1 MTANFTTS
9 ILGSTV
15 TFTNTST
22 NVGFEEPDAYF
33 WNFGDGSTS
42 TQKNPVK
49 TYAGEAAASTTYTVT
64 LTTRN
69 IWEQTANVTK
79 SVTVAPLYNTGTLPV
94 NELRVVRATSTSPST
109 PIMAY
114 LRALRS
120 DNANL
125 SFNEITTRANQPN
138 QIWAQSNNTVPPLSG
153 TNLTRN
159 PATSSGIYGLKFSSG
174 TPTDFSLNTPI
185 SQTQNIASIRMLFD
199 DKFPIVTYPSYE
211 WDRYYL
217 TLNDSFGGFYPV
229 GYWDL
234 PAIPNFAPRQS
245 FGREYTMTSI
255 RPMPP
260 KIPYF
265 KYTFNNRTVSF
276 TSVETADSYAWTF
289 GDGTTS
295 TLKDPV
301 KTYSA
306 AGTYNVTLAVTTGGV
321 ITRTT
326 TEPVIVEALLS
337 YPVRY
342 VKFAQKEHTGLNAWD
357 TPYVSDITPICNRN
371 QIQQTTPQSILSYSL
386 QPISIA
392 KSEGYSM
399 EWYPGTVSP
408 DQPGP
413 TSPMNPLSTG
423 DNRRP
428 WVSAPGLRVKSL
440 DGTFRTKWELVGD
453 LGVAVSNI
461 NKFTAQFSRWSNYDG
476 TPNPVCTGISYEVY
490 VTDYVG
496 LPSGIASATWTKIGE
511 FNPTGMALNNNS
523 FYTMTPL

>member
-1 MTANFTTS
+1 
-9 ILGSTV
+9 
-15 TFTNTST
+15 
-22 NVGFEEPDAYF
+22 
-33 WNFGDGSTS
+33 
-42 TQKNPVK
+42 
-49 TYAGEAAASTTYTVT
+49 
-64 LTTRN
+64 
-69 IWEQTANVTK
+69 
-79 SVTVAPLYNTGTLPV
+79 
-94 NELRVVRATSTSPST
+94 
-109 PIMAY
+109 
-114 LRALRS
+114 
-120 DNANL
+120 
-125 SFNEITTRANQPN
+125 
-138 QIWAQSNNTVPPLSG
+138 
-153 TNLTRN
+153 
-159 PATSSGIYGLKFSSG
+159 
-174 TPTDFSLNTPI
+174 
-185 SQTQNIASIRMLFD
+185 MLFD

-217 TLNDSFGGFYPV
+217 AMNDSFGGTFPV

-234 PAIPNFAPRQS
+234 PAIPNFLPRQS
-245 FGREYTMTSI
+245 FGRDYAMTPI

-260 KIPYF
+260 RIPYF

-276 TSVETADSYAWTF
+276 TSMETADSYAWNF

-295 TLKDPV
+295 TLKNPV
-301 KTYSA
+301 KTYSSQ
-306 AGTYNVTLAVTTGGV
+306 GTYNVSLAVTNGGLV
-321 ITRTT
+321 TRTT
-326 TEPVIVEALLS
+326 TEPVIVEALVN

-342 VKFAQKEHTGLNAWD
+342 IKFAQKEHTGLNAWD

-461 NKFTAQFSRWSNYDG
+461 NKFTAQFSRWSNRDG